1 MVGVLCFR
9 KSNQTVDSENFIVL
23 AGWAILAGEIHFMTK
38 YKSLLFK
45 GFLPFYLFFFCACD
59 QSTQHRKVIINNS
72 DYDLV
77 IVPRNTSADIV
88 GYVSDSI
95 FVGRRSR
102 TAIFDMRQISRLKEY
117 KSCSAFADTL
127 QAIIVGNGSLHLILD
142 LTDRSNWNY
151 FTKNKELGGG
161 GECEC
166 QIIITNADI
175 Q

>member
-1 MVGVLCFR
+1 M
-9 KSNQTVDSENFIVL
+9 KN
-23 AGWAILAGEIHFMTK
+23 
-38 YKSLLFK
+38 YKSQLFTGLLLFSMI
-45 GFLPFYLFFFCACD
+45 FCACD

-72 DYDLV
+72 DHDLV
-77 IVPRNTSADIV
+77 IVTRNTSADIV

-95 FVGRRSR
+95 FVGRHSR
-102 TAIFDMRQISRLKEY
+102 TAIFDMRQISRLKDY

-127 QAIIVGNGSLHLILD
+127 QAIIVGNNSLHLTLD

-151 FTKNKELGGG
+151 FTKQKEIGGG

-166 QIIITNADI
+166 QIGITNSDI